1 MSQLGPFFLPL
12 SSWSMG
18 LVTCTTYNYTN
29 SIQFSS
35 RRYIMLFCA
44 QTCLTE
50 LQHVKESQLG
60 EETQGA
66 QTANQ
71 QPLAF
76 FSHLRWSKGKWKGR
90 QSPQNTSTLLIPM
103 WGKSSKGEESLKIS
117 MGFPWWREFSGQP
130 IMKCAEWLAVVR
142 LMHFSIWRIVRVDVL
157 LSYSSVAE
165 NWLVQARCPG
175 FNSRWLPA
183 AFSLFSIS
191 PQNIS
196 TLSMD
201 NILMCCL
208 GNRICYILHSKMWN
222 KGFM

>member
-44 QTCLTE
+44 QTCSTE
-50 LQHVKESQLG
+50 LQHVKETQLG

-117 MGFPWWREFSGQP
+117 MGFPWWREFFGSTHNGVCWVVGSCATAWCISAYGGFWGWMSCCHIAQWQRTGWYKPGVLGSIPGDCLQP
-130 IMKCAEWLAVVR
+130 FHFFLFR
-142 LMHFSIWRIVRVDVL
+142 LKTSQ
-157 LSYSSVAE
+157 LSLWTTFWCVA
-165 NWLVQARCPG
+165 
-175 FNSRWLPA
+175 
-183 AFSLFSIS
+183 
-191 PQNIS
+191 
-196 TLSMD
+196 
-201 NILMCCL
+201 
-208 GNRICYILHSKMWN
+208 
-222 KGFM
+222 